1 VLRVTAF
8 AIIALTI
15 AAPAN
20 AQARKPAPADQP
32 AATTPPPAA
41 TPADGRWRGQ
51 SSAGSCGQT
60 MDVAVTV
67 EGGLLEGTAR
77 ETAGKAPL
85 LWSYHGRTR
94 PDGTVQA
101 VGHASAF
108 PPQQAKQVKL
118 SGRLQDGRLTLAESD
133 GCGRTATLSRG

>member
-8 AIIALTI
+8 VIIALTI
-15 AAPAN
+15 AATVN
-20 AQARKPAPADQP
+20 AQARKPADQP

-51 SSAGSCGQT
+51 TDAGSCGQS
-60 MDVAVTV
+60 MDVLVTV

-77 ETAGKAPL
+77 ETAGKTPL
-85 LWSYHGRTR
+85 LWSYHGRAR

-118 SGRLQDGRLTLAESD
+118 AGRLQDGRLTIAESG